1 MEVTPGRALT
11 MKIRDEEL
19 LARLLALGSKAR
31 RAGSGSSVAG
41 DEVARLLGLPEHEL
55 TPVTQA
61 ALHHLVEEVVGL
73 RQTLEVTEARLAELE
88 RLADEDALAPVLN
101 RRAFL
106 RHLGRTISYIAR
118 YGAESSLLYFDLNGL
133 KRINDDFG
141 HAAGDKALL
150 HVAETLLG
158 NTRNSDL
165 VGRLG
170 GDEFGVVLARAG
182 YGVAEA
188 KALRL
193 AAAVADR
200 AVVHEGR
207 TIAVEVACGVHELSP
222 DEDPQRALAAADQA
236 MYERKRA
243 TGLPRIDDRTGPADP
258 APPRLTR

>member
-1 MEVTPGRALT
+1 

-19 LARLLALGSKAR
+19 LARLRALGSKAR
-31 RAGSGSSVAG
+31 ASPARLAS

-55 TPVTQA
+55 TPSTQA
-61 ALHHLVEEVVGL
+61 ALLHLVEEVVDL
-73 RQTLEVTEARLAELE
+73 RQTLGATQARLEELE
-88 RLADEDALAPVLN
+88 RLADEDTLAPVLN

-106 RHLGRTISYIAR
+106 RHLDRTISYVAR
-118 YGAESSLLYFDLNGL
+118 YGAEASLLYFDLNGL
-133 KRINDDFG
+133 KRINDEFG

-182 YGVAEA
+182 LSVAEA

-193 AAAVADR
+193 AAAVAER
-200 AVVHEGR
+200 AVSHEQR
-207 TIAVEVACGVHELSP
+207 TIVVEVACGAHQLDP
-222 DEDPQRALAAADQA
+222 DEDPLAALAAADRA
-236 MYERKRA
+236 MYGLKRA
-243 TGLPRIDDRTGPADP
+243 GARRPEDETGTG
-258 APPRLTR
+258 